1 MSKTFFFLLLVSLGA
16 GQTRERPNKRPV
28 QKSEAIVIEAKENA
42 EVTPEKAEQA
52 PENAEET
59 PKNAEETPKIAEE
72 TPKNAEETP
81 KNADNDTSLMMT
93 NMSWTYDVVQSSGK
107 FCPERDKCR

>member
-1 MSKTFFFLLLVSLGA
+1 MREMSKTFFFLLLVSLGA

-59 PKNAEETPKIAEE
+59 PKNAEETPEY
-72 TPKNAEETP
+72 
-81 KNADNDTSLMMT
+81 ADNDTSLMMT